1 MRVISAVL
9 ILISVTG
16 SGWIRT
22 GDVLAAVPDASQR
35 ERLLKV
41 REDGWRAFFA
51 NDQARM
57 KAIFPA
63 DTIAINAGQADWDG
77 QKETLVAAEQF
88 VSQHGKL
95 VSLQFPRTEIQIF
108 GDVAVLYSVYRLETE
123 STESGLCSRA
133 ARRRSSTSATGS
145 GLTRAG
151 TLIREHRTP
160 AVVLERRVLV
170 SWRCWRLKES
180 HEAGGWQVRDEEA
193 LFRSRGASKGFGG

>member
-123 STESGLCSRA
+123 VDGKRTVQQGRATEIFHLRNGQWVNPGWHTDSG
-133 ARRRSSTSATGS
+133 T
-145 GLTRAG
+145 
-151 TLIREHRTP
+151 
-160 AVVLERRVLV
+160 
-170 SWRCWRLKES
+170 
-180 HEAGGWQVRDEEA
+180 
-193 LFRSRGASKGFGG
+193 